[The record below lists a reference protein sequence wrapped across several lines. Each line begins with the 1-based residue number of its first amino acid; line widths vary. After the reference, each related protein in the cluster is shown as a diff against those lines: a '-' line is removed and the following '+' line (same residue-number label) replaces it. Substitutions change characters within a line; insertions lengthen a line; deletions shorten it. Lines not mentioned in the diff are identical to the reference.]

1 MELLLL
7 RHGKSEWPEG
17 VDDHLRPLSDRGK
30 RDAQRVG
37 DYLRANQLLPDSV
50 ISSPA
55 KRALETAEKCVKAAG
70 MTVSEIQVDERL
82 YHASA
87 ATLKAVADEQPCQ
100 RLLMVGHNPGM
111 EMLLEN
117 IAVTPLTLTDKGKLM
132 TTANLAICREDETK
146 LIRPVDLPERFHF
159 FTDSGV
165 EWRDR
170 PQYYYNQ
177 SGAIPYEID
186 NGELR
191 FLLIG
196 DIKGKKWSM
205 PKGIVEPGLSPAASA
220 AKEAEE
226 EAGVQGDIQAEPIAT
241 FSLRKWGADLPVS
254 FCPMRVDTL
263 LPDHGWESGK
273 RVRKWMKPE
282 KAAKKI
288 RFPELADELVPLA
301 QRLLNR

>member
-17 VDDHLRPLSDRGK
+17 VDDLLRPLSDRGK

-37 DYLRANQLLPDSV
+37 DYLRANQLLPDCV

-70 MTVSEIQVDERL
+70 MTVSDIQVDERL

-87 ATLKAVADEQPCQ
+87 AALGDVADEQVCQ

-111 EMLLEN
+111 EMWLEN
-117 IAVTPLTLTDKGKLM
+117 LAVTPLELTTKGKLM
-132 TTANLAICREDETK
+132 TTATLAVCRHDETL
-146 LIRPVDLPERFHF
+146 LIRPDDLPERFHF
-159 FTDSGV
+159 FTDIGI

-170 PQYYYNQ
+170 PQYYYIQ

-186 NGELR
+186 NGVLR

-196 DIKGKKWSM
+196 DMDGKKWSM
-205 PKGIVEPGLSPAASA
+205 PKGIVEPGQSAAASA

-226 EAGVQGDIQAEPIAT
+226 EAGVQGDIDAEPTTT
-241 FSLRKWGADLPVS
+241 FPLRKWGAELSVS
-254 FCPMRVDTL
+254 FFSMRVDTL
-263 LPDHGWESGK
+263 LPDDEWESGK
-273 RVRKWMKPE
+273 RVRKWMTPE
-282 KAAKKI
+282 KAAKEIK
-288 RFPELADELVPLA
+288 FPELADELVPLA
-301 QRLLNR
+301 ERLLHR